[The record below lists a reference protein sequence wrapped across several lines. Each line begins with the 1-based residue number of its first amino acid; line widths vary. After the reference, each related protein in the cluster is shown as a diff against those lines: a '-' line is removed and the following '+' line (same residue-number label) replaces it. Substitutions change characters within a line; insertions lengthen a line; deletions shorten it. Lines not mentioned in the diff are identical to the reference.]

1 MRSELIFECLPSYR
15 VVPKS
20 HNFSYVHHSGS
31 TSDIDHI
38 ICSPGIISSSA
49 SVHVNEQD
57 TDQMPISATFT
68 MDIDLSE
75 TNCSR
80 EKSKRFEKSNWSKA
94 NIKIN
99 WSKATLTS
107 LLSTIRVPYHLLQ
120 RQVLTN
126 GKADIDCYY
135 NQLVIC
141 MKREEEAAVPRQ
153 RIRKRT
159 QKTIWSMD
167 PCLKSIK
174 NKAKL
179 WLQIWNECGRP
190 SSGCVTDIKLKTKT
204 NYKRYLRSAR
214 YRGMDFP
221 VSREDWR
228 KVINSDKINDETM
241 TSNCLLTSAWLTL
254 FFDFFSD

>member
-1 MRSELIFECLPSYR
+1 MTTR
-15 VVPKS
+15 
-20 HNFSYVHHSGS
+20 
-31 TSDIDHI
+31 
-38 ICSPGIISSSA
+38 
-49 SVHVNEQD
+49 
-57 TDQMPISATFT
+57 
-68 MDIDLSE
+68 
-75 TNCSR
+75 
-80 EKSKRFEKSNWSKA
+80 
-94 NIKIN
+94 
-99 WSKATLTS
+99 
-107 LLSTIRVPYHLLQ
+107 LSTLRVPYHLLQ
-120 RQVLTN
+120 RQVPTN

-135 NQLVIC
+135 NQLVTC
-141 MKREEEAAVPRQ
+141 MKRAEEAAVPRQ

-159 QKTIWSMD
+159 QKPIWSMD

-190 SSGCVTDIKLKTKT
+190 SSGCVADIKRKTKT

-241 TSNCLLTSAWLTL
+241 TSNCLPPSAWYKHYSSI
-254 FFDFFSD
+254 FFGD